1 VDARAQSNRR
11 SLWSRQWRRRVCGL
25 LAGFMMMSM
34 HSVAANAAATDFAT
48 TVDDLE
54 RQWARISYQLPVDQ
68 QRPKFEALSQQAALV
83 AKQFPD
89 RAEALAWQAMIL
101 CSHAESIGGLNALN
115 LVTRAH
121 DLLLRAAA
129 IDERAMGGTIDG
141 YLGTLYYKVPG
152 WPIGFGDERKA
163 KTYFQKSLAI
173 DPTGIDPNY
182 LYGHYLLDHGNKQ
195 EARKYLLKALDAPK
209 RPGHQEYDAGRR
221 IDIQA
226 DLAKTN

>member
-1 VDARAQSNRR
+1 MI
-11 SLWSRQWRRRVCGL
+11 G
-25 LAGFMMMSM
+25 
-34 HSVAANAAATDFAT
+34 
-48 TVDDLE
+48 DLE
-54 RQWARISYQLPVDQ
+54 RQWAMISYQLPVEQ
-68 QRPKFEALSQQAALV
+68 QRVKFAALSQQADRV

-89 RAEALAWQAMIL
+89 RAEVMAWQAMIL
-101 CSHAESIGGLNALN
+101 CSHAEAIGGLSALN
-115 LVTRAH
+115 LVTQAR

-152 WPIGFGDERKA
+152 WPIAFGDEQKA
-163 KTYFQKSLAI
+163 KTYFRKSLAI
-173 DPTGIDPNY
+173 DPVGIDPNY

-195 EARKYLLKALDAPK
+195 EARRYLQKAMDAPK
-209 RPGHQEYDAGRR
+209 RPDHLEYDAGRR